1 MYEAEKRVRRY
12 ERLYGQR
19 LLRPL
24 VAHVL
29 RAAPD
34 PALGGVWLD
43 WEAGPGVLSS
53 ELLPRFAGDATLL
66 ATDDDRAA
74 MRVYHSH
81 TELDRD
87 ERCFAR
93 QDPPDA
99 IGIANDTVDVAIGH
113 WRWQFLEQPERG
125 IAELCRIVKPE
136 GAIILSFL
144 VPGGGGSLHDAFA
157 RVGQP
162 DIARAIAEDGLS
174 TSRVR
179 ELLRAGNVTQI
190 EVRQVAF
197 SVTVGGSSR
206 PMMDPL
212 LLDFLLPRW
221 MSRAS
226 GQEVTSVTSEPF
238 DLGPE
243 PLVWEMK
250 VGIASARLPAHAP

>member
-24 VAHVL
+24 VAQVL
-29 RAAPD
+29 RCAPD
-34 PALGGVWLD
+34 PAQGGVWLD
-43 WEAGPGVLSS
+43 WEAGPGILSS
-53 ELLPRFAGDATLL
+53 ELLPKLSGDATLL
-66 ATDDDRAA
+66 ATDEDRAA

-81 TELDRD
+81 AEIDRD

-99 IGIANDTVDVAIGH
+99 IGVASGVIDVAIGH
-113 WRWQFLEQPERG
+113 WRWQFLEQPERA
-125 IAELCRIVKPE
+125 IAELCRVVKPE
-136 GAIILSFL
+136 GEIVLSFL
-144 VPGGGGSLHDAFA
+144 VPGGGGSLRDAFE
-157 RVGQP
+157 RVGQA

-174 TSRVR
+174 TGRVR
-179 ELLRAGNVTQI
+179 ELLRGGNVEAI

-197 SVTVGGSSR
+197 SVAVGGSSR

-238 DLGPE
+238 DLGPT
-243 PLVWEMK
+243 PLSWEMK
-250 VGIASARLPAHAP
+250 VGIASARLPTRA